1 MWASAGMSGVESL
14 QMAQLSVDLRR
25 LQSALN
31 EAAGELEAIVFS
43 LILFDLCLGTCNVVI
58 VFTEA

>member
-1 MWASAGMSGVESL
+1 
-14 QMAQLSVDLRR
+14 MAQLSVDLRR